1 MTDLTI
7 ADMTIADMPDIQLIN
22 VPGCPMQVLVRFLAK
37 EWTTHILWVLG
48 RQDHV
53 RFGALRR
60 SLPGAVSSRVL
71 SARLK
76 EMEHFGL
83 VNRVDAGTTVLNVA
97 YGLTDS
103 GRHLD
108 GALLKSEIYASRMPL
123 PANLKPSAPA

>member
-1 MTDLTI
+1 MADLTA
-7 ADMTIADMPDIQLIN
+7 ADITAIQLSN
-22 VPGCPMQVLVRFLAK
+22 VAGCPMQALVKFLAK

-48 RQDHV
+48 RQESV
-53 RFGALRR
+53 RFGALRK

-83 VNRVDAGTTVLNVA
+83 LNRVDVSTTVLNVA
-97 YGLTDS
+97 YGLTES

-108 GALLKSEIYASRMPL
+108 AALLRSEIYASRMPL
-123 PANLKPSAPA
+123 PENLKPTVSA